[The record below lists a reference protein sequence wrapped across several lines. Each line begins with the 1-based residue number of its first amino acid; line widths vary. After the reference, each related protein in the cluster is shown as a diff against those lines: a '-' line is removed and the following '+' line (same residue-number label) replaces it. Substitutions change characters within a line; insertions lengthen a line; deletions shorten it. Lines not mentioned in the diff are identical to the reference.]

1 MASFTSV
8 GDTATLNVQ
17 DKGETVA
24 VALSG
29 TYNMVIKL
37 QREQGSPSS
46 GSWLTLDTVSTT
58 ADATVAY
65 EYITKSHNEN
75 LRLIVTTDTSGTCTA
90 TITETSNLD
99 VKTFK
104 DRVGNSLMTLTQ
116 KFTKV
121 HGGIVRSG
129 SGAVVNTTEAL
140 TLTEAAHAGRIVT
153 ANHATGFAITLPE
166 ATATGNVYTIFYGT
180 TVGSGSATIVAPSS
194 DTSFI
199 GGVGLSTDIGGVT
212 ILANSGDDTITM
224 SGSTTGGLLGSWVR
238 FTDVASGIFMLEGF
252 LCSTGSE
259 ADPFSAGV

>member
-58 ADATVAY
+58 ANATVAY

-104 DRVGNSLMTLTQ
+104 DRVGNNIMTLTQ
-116 KFTKV
+116 KTIKQ
-121 HGGIVRSG
+121 HAGYAKTSG
-129 SGAVVNTTEAL
+129 SIVNTTVAL

-180 TVGSGSATIVAPSS
+180 SVGSGSATIVAPSS

>member
-1 MASFTSV
+1 MASLTGV
-8 GDTATLNVQ
+8 GDVVQLQVQ

-24 VALSG
+24 IALSG

-37 QREQGSPSS
+37 QLEQGSPGS
-46 GSWLTLDTVSTT
+46 GSWLNLQTVSGA
-58 ADATVAY
+58 ADATVAIDY
-65 EYITKSHNEN
+65 TTKSHNEH
-75 LRLIVTTDTSGTCTA
+75 LQLIVTTDTSGTCVA
-90 TITETSNLD
+90 TLTESSNLD

-116 KFTKV
+116 KFTKF

-129 SGAVVNTTEAL
+129 SGAVVNTTVAL
-140 TLTEAAHAGRIVT
+140 SLTEELHAGRIVT

-199 GGVGLSTDIGGVT
+199 GGVGISTDIGGVT
-212 ILANSGDDTITM
+212 ILANAADDTVTM
-224 SGSTTGGLLGSWVR
+224 SGSTTGGVKGSWLR
-238 FTDVASGIFMLEGF
+238 FTDVESGIFMIEGF

>member
-58 ADATVAY
+58 ANATVAY

-99 VKTFK
+99 VKTFR

-116 KFTKV
+116 KFAKF
-121 HGGIVRSG
+121 HGGIVRA
-129 SGAVVNTTEAL
+129 SGAVVNTTVAL
-140 TLTEAAHAGRIVT
+140 TLNEADHAGRIVT

-166 ATATGNVYTIFYGT
+166 ATGTGNEYRIFYGT
-180 TVGSGSATIVAPSS
+180 TVASGSATIVAPSS
-194 DTSFI
+194 ATSFV
-199 GGVGLSTDIGGVT
+199 GGCSISTDIGGVT
-212 ILANSGDDTITM
+212 IICNAADDTITM
-224 SGSTTGGLLGSWVR
+224 SGSTTGGIVGTNFK
-238 FTDVASGIFMLEGF
+238 FTDVASGIFMVEGF
-252 LCSTGSE
+252 LCASGSE
-259 ADPFSAGV
+259 ADPFSAAV